1 MNHTYFL
8 LRFSLFTMSNSRG
21 QREDLIENSMLT
33 ENRYEIHE
41 GFGSI
46 VQEGLS
52 VQLRKLFV

>member
-1 MNHTYFL
+1 
-8 LRFSLFTMSNSRG
+8 MSNSRG